1 MAVSLAL
8 KMTKWMLDLASQ
20 VMRARVRLH
29 NVDVVS
35 QDMSIIFAANHFTRL
50 ETLLLPYIIHK
61 HTGLEPWSLAAAEL
75 FTGRIGNYL
84 RATGSISTK
93 DPDRDKT
100 IIRALLRGDHPWVI
114 FPEGAMI
121 KDKHLLQEHGLFRV
135 FDGHQQR
142 PPHTGAASLAL
153 RAAYYR
159 AKLRCLHKSG
169 SQHELEQA
177 LKLFDLNDY
186 GEVAA
191 LRTVIIPVNITYY
204 PIRARDNIFLRGA
217 RKIGSDLS
225 QRAFDELSVEGTVLA
240 EDTDIDV
247 TFGNPIAVDE
257 YLASP
262 EYAPMMTCTS
272 GDLTAFEGDT
282 RAFFHDLAQAITHRF
297 MASIYAMTMIN
308 IDHIFA
314 GIIRRQTEGRW
325 FCERDYRERIYLC
338 AQQVLR
344 SACNVHP
351 ELEKQCDTLLD
362 DEPHAAFQGFL
373 DMAVQEKFLIS
384 SEYGYKKK
392 RRKLMPLTDYH
403 AMPRE
408 ATPDVIANESE
419 AAWAAPAI
427 VRYIGR
433 TPDFIVKTA
442 VSRHLEH
449 RVMCEFEE
457 DYARFYLPAMSKAP
471 CVGRPFLL
479 KPWRVRGGVVLAHGY
494 MAAPLEVRALAEH
507 LYHCGF
513 AVYGIRLKGHG
524 TAPEDLARCDWE
536 DWYASFSRG
545 YAMMRSIT
553 DNVVLGGFSTGGCLA
568 LMGAAKKKSQI
579 KSVFSIC
586 APLHV
591 RNYSIRLVPSIISL
605 NALLKKFG
613 QSQYA
618 WDYVENN
625 PENKHINYTRN
636 PLTGVQQLTQV
647 MNATEGALGNVQ
659 TPTLVIQGSKDDT
672 VDPVSGSE
680 IFEKL
685 GTRRKQLVIFER
697 ERHGIIN
704 GEGSPE
710 VFSQV
715 EQFLC
720 RTLKQEQAHRY
731 WLFGRRVASWFSGL
745 LGHENTRGSGV
756 EEPYLSEEELSAS
769 EKRQGKQL
777 TH

>member
-8 KMTKWMLDLASQ
+8 KMTKWMLDLASR
-20 VMRARVRLH
+20 VMRAQVRLH
-29 NVDVVS
+29 NADVIS
-35 QDMSIIFAANHFTRL
+35 PDMSIIFTANHFTRL
-50 ETLLLPYIIHK
+50 ETLLLPYLIHK

-75 FTGRIGNYL
+75 FHGKIGNYL
-84 RATGSISTK
+84 HATGSVSTK
-93 DPDRDKT
+93 DPDRDKI

-121 KDKHLLQEHGLFRV
+121 KDKKLFQDHGLFKV

-153 RAAYYR
+153 RTAYYR
-159 AKLRCLHKSG
+159 SKLRCLQKSG

-177 LKLFDLNDY
+177 LKLFDLEDY

-191 LRTVIIPVNITYY
+191 LKTVIIPVNITYY

-217 RKIGSDLS
+217 RKLGGDIS
-225 QRAFDELSVEGTVLA
+225 QRALDELSVEGTVLA

-247 TFGNPIAVDE
+247 TFGDPIAVDD
-257 YLASP
+257 YLASA
-262 EYAPMMTCTS
+262 EYAGMMACTPN
-272 GDLTAFEGDT
+272 DLTAFEADT
-282 RAFFHDLAQAITHRF
+282 RASFHDLAQAITHRF

-308 IDHIFA
+308 MDHIFA
-314 GIIRRQTEGRW
+314 GIIRRQPEGRW
-325 FCERDYRERIYLC
+325 FRDRDYRERIYLC
-338 AQQVLR
+338 AHQVLR
-344 SACNVHP
+344 SACNAHP
-351 ELEKQCDTLLD
+351 DLEKQCDTLLD
-362 DEPHAAFQGFL
+362 DEPHVAFQGFL
-373 DMAVQEKFLIS
+373 DMAVEEKFLIS

-392 RRKLMPLTDYH
+392 RRRLMPVADYH

-433 TPDFIVKTA
+433 TPDFIVKSA
-442 VSRHLEH
+442 VSRHLAY
-449 RVMCEFEE
+449 RNMREFEE
-457 DYARFYLPAMSKAP
+457 DYARFYLPVMSKSP

-479 KPWRVRGGVVLAHGY
+479 RPWRVRGGVVLAHGY
-494 MAAPLEVRALAEH
+494 MAAPLEVRLLAEH
-507 LYHCGF
+507 LYRCGF

-545 YAMMRSIT
+545 YALMRSIT
-553 DNVVLGGFSTGGCLA
+553 DKVILGGFSTGGCLA
-568 LMGAAKKKSQI
+568 LLGAAQKQSQI
-579 KSVFSIC
+579 KAVFSIC

-605 NALLKKFG
+605 NSLLKKIG

-618 WDYVENN
+618 MDYVENN

-636 PLTGVQQLTQV
+636 PLTGVRQLTEV
-647 MNATEGALGNVQ
+647 MNATDESLGNVQ
-659 TPTLVIQGSKDDT
+659 TPTLVIQASKDNT
-672 VDPVSGSE
+672 VDPMSGSE

-685 GTRRKQLVIFER
+685 GVRNKQLVLFER
-697 ERHGIIN
+697 DRHGIIN

-710 VFSQV
+710 VFSEV
-715 EQFLC
+715 EQFLY
-720 RTLKQEQAHRY
+720 RTLKQEQAQRY
-731 WLFGRRVASWFSGL
+731 WLMGRRFASWLPGL
-745 LGHENTRGSGV
+745 FGHEEGKESCIAEMSV
-756 EEPYLSEEELSAS
+756 SCEEISAL
-769 EKRQGKQL
+769 EKKQENN
-777 TH
+777 